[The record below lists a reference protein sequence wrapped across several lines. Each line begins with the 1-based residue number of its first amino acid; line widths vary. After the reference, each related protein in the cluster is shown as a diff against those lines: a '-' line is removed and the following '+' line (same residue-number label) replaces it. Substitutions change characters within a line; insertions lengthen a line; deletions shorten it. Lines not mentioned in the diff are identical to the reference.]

1 MAATPDDKLCPEFA
15 AEYAAFSSGL
25 TPDQLSTE
33 VIKAVQTNL
42 FDTLACAVAGI
53 SANGVSSLIE
63 IAEDWGGKPE
73 AAIWCTGHRVP
84 APLAAWVNGMMSH
97 ARDFDDTHDAAVLH
111 AGVSVVPAALAA
123 AEAAPDATGSDVIA
137 GVAAGLEL
145 ISRLGVSTTVGI
157 IETGFMYTSLFG
169 HFAATAAAARV
180 WRLSIEDTVNALGIA
195 YSQAAGT
202 HQVTRDAALTKRIQ
216 PGFAAKT
223 AQVSVAMARKGIR
236 GAQRTFEGED
246 GLFRS
251 YFHNRYDPE
260 RLRAGLG
267 KHFDLVD
274 LSYKPYPC
282 CRFNHTAIDA
292 ALAIRKQ
299 MEPGTK
305 VLGVKAMVNRQA
317 YEAVATPIEV
327 RKHPRT
333 IVQAQFSIP
342 YTVAVALQ
350 KGAVGLI
357 DFTEESLSNPEV
369 LALAALVDVTV
380 DAGIERDWSRNISP
394 TVLVVETDRGRF
406 EHRVDFPH
414 GNAANPLPI
423 AAFDSK
429 LKGCMEISGL
439 AWPDNLPDRLRG
451 AIHGL
456 SGAGSGRDIVD
467 CLIPLQ
473 G

>member
-1 MAATPDDKLCPEFA
+1 MAAATDDKTRPEFA
-15 AEYAAFSSGL
+15 IEFAAFSSGL
-25 TPDQLSTE
+25 TPERLGSN
-33 VIKAVQTNL
+33 VIEAVQTNL

-53 SANGVSSLIE
+53 SAKGVDSLME
-63 IAEDWGGKPE
+63 IAADWGGKPE
-73 AAIWCTGHRVP
+73 AAIWCTGHRAP

-97 ARDFDDTHDAAVLH
+97 ARDFDDTHDIAVLH
-111 AGVSVVPAALAA
+111 AGVSVVPAVLAA
-123 AEAAPDATGSDVIA
+123 AEAAPDATGADVLA

-169 HFAATAAAARV
+169 HFAATVAAARV
-180 WRLSIEDTVNALGIA
+180 WRLSADDTVNALGIA

-223 AQVSVAMARKGIR
+223 AQISVAMARKGIR

-251 YFHNRYDPE
+251 YFHDRYDPA
-260 RLRAGLG
+260 RLREGLG
-267 KHFDLVD
+267 DHFDLVD

-292 ALAIRKQ
+292 ALAIRAQ
-299 MEPGTK
+299 MEPGSR

-317 YEAVATPIEV
+317 YEAVATPIEI
-327 RKHPRT
+327 RKHPKT

-357 DFTEESLSNPEV
+357 DFTEEGLRNPQV

-380 DAGIERDWSRNISP
+380 DSEIERDWSRNISP

-406 EHRVDFPH
+406 EHRVDFPR
-414 GNAANPLPI
+414 GNSANPLSVS
-423 AAFDSK
+423 AFDSK
-429 LKGCMEISGL
+429 LRGCMEVSGVV
-439 AWPDNLPDRLRG
+439 WPEELPDKLRG
-451 AIHGL
+451 AIRGL
-456 SGAGSGRDIVD
+456 SDAGNGRDVVR
-467 CLIPLQ
+467 CLTPYKR
-473 G
+473 